1 MKISVKQSYVADVA
15 FRLRMTR
22 EAIGLEQGEFAD
34 RAGIAR
40 NAYNQYEQALR
51 IPRLDIAVK
60 ICETYGLTLD
70 WIFRGE
76 LSGLPFN
83 MARALQGKVK
93 KEVIA
98 AE

>member
-1 MKISVKQSYVADVA
+1 MKTNVKQSYVADVA

-22 EAIGLEQGEFAD
+22 EALGMEQSEFAD

-40 NAYNQYEQALR
+40 NAYNQYEQAQR
-51 IPRLDIAVK
+51 IPRLDIAIR

-70 WIFRGE
+70 WIFRGD
-76 LSGLPFN
+76 LSGLPFHI
-83 MARALQGKVK
+83 ARTLHPRMG
-93 KEVIA
+93 KEVVA